1 MNNSYTI
8 YGGGGGG
15 LKTTEKNIYPH
26 RIVGSRADR
35 DAGISAPTTS
45 DTYKI
50 EGIHNSSRPG
60 KKSVISGRPYPI
72 FSSSCVKTC
81 PLKARNS
88 PRVTYHVVQKV
99 GNHVRPVH

>member
-8 YGGGGGG
+8 YGGGGC
-15 LKTTEKNIYPH
+15 LKTKEKNIYPH
-26 RIVGSRADR
+26 ESSDHVRTGMPGFQRQRHPTRIILKEYKTHPDR
-35 DAGISAPTTS
+35 
-45 DTYKI
+45 
-50 EGIHNSSRPG
+50 E

-72 FSSSCVKTC
+72 FSSNCVKTC